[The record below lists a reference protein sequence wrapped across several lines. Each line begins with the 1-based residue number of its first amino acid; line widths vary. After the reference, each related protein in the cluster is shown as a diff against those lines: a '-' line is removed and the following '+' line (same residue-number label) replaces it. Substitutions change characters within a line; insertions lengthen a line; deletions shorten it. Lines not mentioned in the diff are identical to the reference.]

1 MKASINLSQSIVL
14 GTGVAAPAVCILG
27 AVLFFSTMEDGRA
40 QHFASTETI
49 VEYQKRVMQ
58 QALDVG
64 ISREYKLKIKG
75 VKVETDVYIAWRIT
89 VRYTGY
95 LPKPLVAKWIKAQRD
110 KWNKERPH
118 FWEDPEWR
126 KRALEVSGLEDLGYV
141 LGEGGTGAPKR
152 GVGSWKE
159 KAGLQRSF
167 KVRPTEEA
175 EKEKKP
181 GREKRG
187 TFAQLVA
194 QGREGLVKLIQSDLE
209 RKLRNG
215 RRQPKRRAGQ
225 VDREAAL
232 DKNSGL
238 RAPESE
244 KSKDGGEQEG
254 DKGKGGD
261 KDEEPVN
268 CRSSH

>member
-49 VEYQKRVMQ
+49 VEYQKRVTQ

-64 ISREYKLKIKG
+64 ISREYELKING
-75 VKVETDVYIAWRIT
+75 VRVETDVYIAWWIT
-89 VRYTGY
+89 VRYIGY

-141 LGEGGTGAPKR
+141 PGEGETGAPKR
-152 GVGSWKE
+152 AVSWQE
-159 KAGLQRSF
+159 KAGLQRSS
-167 KVRPTEEA
+167 KVLPA
-175 EKEKKP
+175 EKAEMKEKKP
-181 GREKRG
+181 ETERRG
-187 TFAQLVA
+187 SFAQLVA
-194 QGREGLVKLIQSDLE
+194 QGGEGLAKLIQSDLE
-209 RKLRNG
+209 RRLDNG
-215 RRQPKRRAGQ
+215 RRQPKKRASQ
-225 VDREAAL
+225 VDRDAAL

-244 KSKDGGEQEG
+244 KSKDGGEQDG

-261 KDEEPVN
+261 KDDEPVN
-268 CRSSH
+268 CR